1 MLNVSRGLQMTK
13 PVIRWYPAR
22 VAAAAIALAL
32 LVSGAAPAQT
42 PSQDNLAALAPL
54 LVKWNGTDEGQTG
67 RGTVEREY
75 ARALGNRFIR
85 VRNRSTY
92 PPQDKNPKGETHED
106 EGFFS
111 FDRTRK
117 LIVLR
122 QFHTEGFVNSYAQD
136 AGASTGTISF
146 TTEAIENIPAGF
158 RARET
163 YIFHG
168 PDEFEEVFEL
178 AEPGKAFEVYSRSR
192 FTRAK

>member
-1 MLNVSRGLQMTK
+1 MTK
-13 PVIRWYPAR
+13 PVTRW
-22 VAAAAIALAL
+22 AAAITLAL
-32 LVSGAAPAQT
+32 LVSTTVLAQAQ
-42 PSQDNLAALAPL
+42 SQDNLAAVAPL
-54 LVKWNGTDEGQTG
+54 LGKWSGTAEGQPG

-111 FDRTRK
+111 FDRARK

-122 QFHTEGFVNSYAQD
+122 QFHTEGFVNSYVQD
-136 AGASTGTISF
+136 ADAAAGTISF

-163 YIFHG
+163 YTFHG
-168 PDEFEEVFEL
+168 ADAFEEVFEL

-192 FTRAK
+192 FTRIK

>member
-1 MLNVSRGLQMTK
+1 MLNVSRGLHMTK
-13 PVIRWYPAR
+13 PVTRSYPAH
-22 VAAAAIALAL
+22 AWAAAITLAL
-32 LVSGAAPAQT
+32 LVSAVPAQAQ
-42 PSQDNLAALAPL
+42 SQDNLAAVAPL
-54 LVKWNGTDEGQTG
+54 LGKWTGTAEGQPG

-75 ARALGNRFIR
+75 ERALGNRFIR

-111 FDRTRK
+111 FDRARK

-136 AGASTGTISF
+136 AGGKPGTVSF
-146 TTEAIENIPAGF
+146 TTEGIENIPSGW

-163 YIFHG
+163 YTFLG
-168 PDEFEEVFEL
+168 PDAFEEVFEL
-178 AEPGKAFEVYSRSR
+178 SEPGKPFETYSRAR
-192 FTRAK
+192 FKRVK

>member
-1 MLNVSRGLQMTK
+1 MLNVSRGLHMTR
-13 PVIRWYPAR
+13 PVPQSYPAN
-22 VAAAAIALAL
+22 AWAAAIALAL
-32 LVSGAAPAQT
+32 LVSAVPAQAQ
-42 PSQDNLAALAPL
+42 SQDNLAAVAPL
-54 LVKWNGTDEGQTG
+54 LGKWTGTAEGQPG

-111 FDRTRK
+111 FDRARK
-117 LIVLR
+117 LVVLR
-122 QFHTEGFVNSYAQD
+122 QFHTEGFVNSYVQD
-136 AGASTGTISF
+136 AGAGTGTISF

-163 YIFHG
+163 YTFHG
-168 PDEFEEVFEL
+168 PDAFEEVFEL
-178 AEPGKAFEVYSRSR
+178 AEPGKEFEVYSRSR

>member
-1 MLNVSRGLQMTK
+1 MTK
-13 PVIRWYPAR
+13 PVIRSYPAR

-42 PSQDNLAALAPL
+42 PSQDNLAGLAPL
-54 LVKWNGTDEGQTG
+54 LGKWTGTAEGQPG

-92 PPQDKNPKGETHED
+92 PPQEKNPKGETHED

-111 FDRTRK
+111 FDLTRK

-146 TTEAIENIPAGF
+146 TTEAIENIPS
-158 RARET
+158 RRR
-163 YIFHG
+163 
-168 PDEFEEVFEL
+168 
-178 AEPGKAFEVYSRSR
+178 RSR
-192 FTRAK
+192 EPDGHGCRTRPHSAA